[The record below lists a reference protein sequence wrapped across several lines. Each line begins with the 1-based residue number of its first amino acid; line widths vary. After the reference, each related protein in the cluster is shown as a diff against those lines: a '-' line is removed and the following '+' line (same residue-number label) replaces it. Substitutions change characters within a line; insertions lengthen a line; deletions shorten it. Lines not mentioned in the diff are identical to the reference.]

1 MEHEMTWP
9 TRRTIGPCIGI
20 NGGARQIPAYQ
31 GRHSAGKN
39 SSGVAAGLVGCDT
52 ATPAPKAGFNHDL
65 LKPIDAA
72 ALRELLTS

>member
-9 TRRTIGPCIGI
+9 TRRTIGPYIGI
-20 NGGARQIPAYQ
+20 DGGPRQSPAYQ
-31 GRHSAGKN
+31 GPHSAGKN
-39 SSGVAAGLVGCDT
+39 SFGVATSLVGCDT